1 MITQKT
7 VNDMYKES
15 VSKGTAL
22 LSEYGSVFW
31 QEYVTNHAKYDALF
45 RRMFFSFRYFMQSE
59 EDDIATITNNF
70 IEDVNNHLMVN
81 DKKYSE
87 LYRIH
92 VVTDDKYSITDNY
105 NVTEKMQKETSNNGS
120 DTYGERTD
128 TTNETSGARKDTNTT
143 QVGSQTNTGTD
154 TIAGF
159 NSSGFENDSKVID
172 ETGARTD
179 TSETNIGE
187 QNNLINFGK
196 GSQTDTHSGTGTEDY
211 TLTRVG
217 NIGVKTVTEVIRE
230 HSDYW
235 SVYEFYTMI
244 FKEICS
250 ELLLI

>member
-1 MITQKT
+1 MLT
-7 VNDMYKES
+7 VNDLY
-15 VSKGTAL
+15 L
-22 LSEYGSVFW
+22 LSSSKNIPLLSNYSSVFW
-31 QEYVTNHAKYDALF
+31 NEYVSNFTEYDSLF
-45 RRMFFSFRYFMQSE
+45 RRMFYSFIYFMQFDEQPDTVLS
-59 EDDIATITNNF
+59 NF
-70 IEDVNNHLMVN
+70 VNDVKRHLMVN

-92 VVTDDKYSITDNY
+92 VITDDKYSITDNY
-105 NVTEKMQKETSNNGS
+105 NITERMQKETNDSGS

-143 QVGSQTNTGTD
+143 QVGSQSNIGTD

-172 ETGARTD
+172 EIGARTD
-179 TSETNIGE
+179 TSETNIGQ
-187 QNNLINFGK
+187 QNNIINFDK
-196 GSQTDTHSGTGTEDY
+196 GLQNDTHSRTGTEDY

-217 NIGVKTVTEVIRE
+217 NIGVKTVTEVIKE

-235 SVYEFYTMI
+235 TAYDFYTMI